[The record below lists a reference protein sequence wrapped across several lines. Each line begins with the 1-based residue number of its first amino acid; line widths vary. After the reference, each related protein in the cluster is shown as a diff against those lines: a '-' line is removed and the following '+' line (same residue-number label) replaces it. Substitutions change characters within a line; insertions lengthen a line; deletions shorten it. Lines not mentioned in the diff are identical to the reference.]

1 MKTLVIKNSESF
13 LLGLDNILRHFIYGM
28 EDAGSEI
35 EVVNIRTLDIN
46 PCRVCTDDPSFYSD
60 GKCDCDDDMQLI
72 YPKMRESENVV
83 IATPFTGVMQNKLIN
98 FLDRL
103 EPLFT
108 IEENVNFKGNLALI
122 GTSTKWDVKVFA
134 PLVQHIQEFSPV
146 IARKFAGAVLRPH
159 SLAYDMDDFDEE
171 SKNMV
176 NQAAEELGKS
186 FIQNKIFD
194 QVKVNTVAMQL
205 APYNEYQDHIKANIY
220 QD

>member
-13 LLGLDNILRHFIYGM
+13 LLGLDNVLRHFIYGM

-35 EVVNIRTLDIN
+35 EVVNIRTLEIN
-46 PCRVCTDDPSFYSD
+46 PCRVCTDDPLFYSN
-60 GKCDCDDDMQLI
+60 GKCECDDDMQMI
-72 YPKMRESENVV
+72 YPKMRESENIV
-83 IATPFTGVMQNKLIN
+83 IATPFTGVMQNQLIN

-103 EPLFT
+103 GPLFT

-122 GTSTKWDVKVFA
+122 GTSTKWDVKVFT
-134 PLVQHIQEFSPV
+134 PLVHHIQEFSPV

-159 SLAYDMDDFDEE
+159 SLAYDMDDIDEE
-171 SKNMV
+171 SQNMV

-205 APYNEYQDHIKANIY
+205 APYNEYQDYIKANIY